1 MSDTTTNTSTLERL
15 KTGVR
20 RFQTEVFPGRQE
32 SYQYAATHPQKPH
45 TLFITCADSR
55 INVEDITSAG
65 VGELFITRNVGNVVP
80 TFRQP
85 LEGVAAVIEY
95 AVNALKVQGIVVCG
109 HSDCGAM
116 KALLK
121 PEAAAG
127 LPAVKAWLE
136 NTPGA
141 AQDGKG
147 DPLRETTEG
156 NVLAQLE
163 NLKTHP
169 AVADALAAGS
179 LTLSGWV
186 YDIGTG
192 QVRIA
197 EGGSQTFVP
206 VQAEGTANA

>member
-1 MSDTTTNTSTLERL
+1 MSDTMTSTSSLQRL
-15 KTGVR
+15 KDGVR
-20 RFQTEVFPGRQE
+20 RFQAEVYPERRE

-80 TFRQP
+80 SFRQP

-121 PEAAAG
+121 PESAAS
-127 LPAVKAWLE
+127 LPAVRSWLE

-141 AQDGKG
+141 AQGAAD
-147 DPLRETTEG
+147 DPLRMTTEG

-169 AVADALAAGS
+169 AVADALAAGT

-186 YDIGTG
+186 YDIATG

-197 EGGSQTFVP
+197 EEGSQTFVA
-206 VQAEGTANA
+206 VAAEGVATA